1 MKNSLFREKAYK
13 KTLSPE
19 QINDYIK
26 TTRPSVWLTL
36 SAIIL
41 LVLGILVWG
50 VYGKLEIT
58 ITSVTVCEDG
68 KSYCYISENDIDKIS
83 DNAYVRIEESEYKI
97 NDISQLPVPVSGQI
111 SPYGLHLGSFE
122 NDEWVYWAKIDATLK
137 DGVYKTYIV
146 SDCVSPISL
155 ILN

>member
-13 KTLSPE
+13 KALSPE

-26 TTRPSVWLTL
+26 TIKPGVWGIL
-36 SAIIL
+36 SAVIIL
-41 LVLGILVWG
+41 LSAVFVWSIC
-50 VYGKLEIT
+50 GKLEIT

-83 DNAYVRIEESEYKI
+83 DNTYVRIDKSEYKI
-97 NDISQLPVPVSGQI
+97 NDISELPSPALGQI
-111 SPYGLHLGSFE
+111 SPYGLHLGNFE
-122 NDEWVYWAKIDATLK
+122 NDDWVYQAEIETTLK
-137 DGVYKTYIV
+137 DGIYKTCIV

>member
-41 LVLGILVWG
+41 LVLGIVVWG
-50 VYGKLEIT
+50 VCGKVEIT
-58 ITSVTVCEDG
+58 IASVTVCEDG

-83 DNAYVRIEESEYKI
+83 ADSYIKIEDSDYKI
-97 NDISQLPVPVSGQI
+97 NKVSQLPVPAFGEI
-111 SPYGLHLGSFE
+111 SPYGLHLGNFE
-122 NDEWVYWAKIDATLK
+122 NDEWVYWAEIEATLK

-155 ILN
+155 IMN